1 MAEERE
7 TIKIQVI
14 VRTKDTDCAGTDA
27 NVFVTLIVSQLE
39 KEKSFPKQRKQIKI
53 N

>member
-7 TIKIQVI
+7 TVKIQVI

-27 NVFVTLIVSQLE
+27 NVFVTLKVRHVEHNFSDNTITFYC
-39 KEKSFPKQRKQIKI
+39 K
-53 N
+53 

>member
-39 KEKSFPKQRKQIKI
+39 KEKKI
-53 N
+53 PSKENRLK

>member
-39 KEKSFPKQRKQIKI
+39 KEKKFSQAKKTD
-53 N
+53 